1 MDRLHQ
7 VILMRCYKINSFFCK
22 KYLDCNYSRVINVFP
37 FDEDLYQHINRELAD
52 YVGRE
57 SDTS

>member
-1 MDRLHQ
+1 M
-7 VILMRCYKINSFFCK
+7 
-22 KYLDCNYSRVINVFP
+22 VFVFL
-37 FDEDLYQHINRELAD
+37 FDEDLYKHINRELAD

>member
-1 MDRLHQ
+1 MLR
-7 VILMRCYKINSFFCK
+7 RKNNSSFYKISF
-22 KYLDCNYSRVINVFP
+22 DCNYSSVVFVYQ
-37 FDEDLYQHINRELAD
+37 FDEDLLKHINRELAD

>member
-1 MDRLHQ
+1 MYPDTLLPHYSTF
-7 VILMRCYKINSFFCK
+7 LK
-22 KYLDCNYSRVINVFP
+22 KLLDCNHSYIVNISTFN
-37 FDEDLYQHINRELAD
+37 EDLYEHINLELAD

>member
-1 MDRLHQ
+1 M
-7 VILMRCYKINSFFCK
+7 VIVWCF
-22 KYLDCNYSRVINVFP
+22 
-37 FDEDLYQHINRELAD
+37 FDEDLFKHINSELAD

>member
-1 MDRLHQ
+1 M
-7 VILMRCYKINSFFCK
+7 
-22 KYLDCNYSRVINVFP
+22 VFVSL
-37 FDEDLYQHINRELAD
+37 FDEDLYEHINRGLAD

>member
-1 MDRLHQ
+1 M
-7 VILMRCYKINSFFCK
+7 
-22 KYLDCNYSRVINVFP
+22 VFVSLL
-37 FDEDLYQHINRELAD
+37 DEDLFKHINRELAD

>member
-1 MDRLHQ
+1 M
-7 VILMRCYKINSFFCK
+7 
-22 KYLDCNYSRVINVFP
+22 VFVSL
-37 FDEDLYQHINRELAD
+37 FDEDLFKHINHELAD